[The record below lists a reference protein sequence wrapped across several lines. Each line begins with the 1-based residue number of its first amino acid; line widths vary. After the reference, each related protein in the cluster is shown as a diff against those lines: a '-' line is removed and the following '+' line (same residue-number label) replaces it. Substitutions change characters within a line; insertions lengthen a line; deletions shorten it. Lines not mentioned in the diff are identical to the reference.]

1 MMTSSRAQKR
11 FFRSLV
17 MFVSALALTYWLTT
31 QLPNHVV
38 AAVKQLSAA
47 TVSEQ
52 NVPPFGWPVA
62 TETDSNHHSQFLANK
77 CYFVGYS
84 NDRGDP
90 LWVVY
95 PLTAHQDGEVDKRQP
110 KFITDTRTNA
120 EIVHEHYN
128 RSGYDRG
135 HMAPNYAIGAL
146 CDDEAQKQTFLMSNI
161 VPQSKA
167 LNQRWWERLERVE
180 LSHFTRIFEQVWVI
194 DGPVFSAHPVALPN
208 GPVQV
213 PESCYKIFVA
223 QKAGVWHVLAF
234 MVDQGV
240 EGKEP
245 LSQYRTNI
253 ATIETRVGFDFLP
266 QLPEAIKSA
275 LKQDKEDA
283 AWRLDEV
290 DMLPTR
296 Y

>member
-1 MMTSSRAQKR
+1 MMSSRAHKR
-11 FFRSLV
+11 LVRSFV
-17 MFVSALALTYWLTT
+17 MLLSAFVLTYWLTT
-31 QLPNHVV
+31 HLPNQVV
-38 AAVKQLSAA
+38 TAVKQFSASGS
-47 TVSEQ
+47 SEQ
-52 NVPPFGWPVA
+52 SMPPFGWPVA
-62 TETDSNHHSQFLANK
+62 LDSDANHKTQFLANK

-84 NDRGDP
+84 NHRADP

-95 PLTAHQDGEVDKRQP
+95 KLTAHQDGEVDKRQT
-110 KFITDTRTNA
+110 KFMTDTRTEA
-120 EIVHEHYN
+120 AIVHEHYN

-146 CDDEAQKQTFLMSNI
+146 CDDEAQKQTFLMSNV

-180 LSHFTRIFEQVWVI
+180 LSHFTRIFDQVWVI
-194 DGPVFSAHPVALPN
+194 DGPIFSLHPVNLPN

-213 PESCYKIFVA
+213 PEACYKIFVA
-223 QKAGVWHVLAF
+223 QRAGTWHVLAF

-240 EGKEP
+240 EGSEP

-253 ATIETRVGFDFLP
+253 AAIETRVGFDFLP
-266 QLPEAIKSA
+266 QLPEAIKNA
-275 LKQDKEDA
+275 LKQDKEETI
-283 AWRLDEV
+283 WRLDEV